1 MFDLILFFLTFLD
14 QQVFVIIVPYRLR
27 GLFGT
32 GGPWESEPNEGMTIW
47 YLAVLVC
54 RSSRGHSNTGLAVV
68 ASHGSN
74 NNSRNG
80 LAAVVFISINVAFM
94 SFLPPDRRNSS
105 NR

>member
-1 MFDLILFFLTFLD
+1 MLLSS
-14 QQVFVIIVPYRLR
+14 VVV
-27 GLFGT
+27 FGT
-32 GGPWESEPNEGMTIW
+32 GGPWESELNEGMTIW

-54 RSSRGHSNTGLAVV
+54 RRSSSHSNTGLAVV

-74 NNSRNG
+74 STSSNG
-80 LAAVVFISINVAFM
+80 PAAVVFISINVAFM